1 MPSLSQAP
9 SSAPTVTA
17 SQSPSSE
24 PTKRPSSSPSA
35 IPTQFP
41 TRRPSHSP
49 SATPSSAPTDVCVTY
64 GWKNQCSDDPDF
76 RSALGFAC
84 PHHSVLICTDLH
96 HVDLSAKEID
106 ALIEACPCSCQIECG
121 TWGGTPTASPTT
133 TFVHALEIG
142 VVQTNSPSEQ
152 PTTAA
157 PSKAPTTNK
166 PTERPSKGP
175 ITASPTVLPTN
186 MPVSQAPTSQA
197 PIFQTPTLKPT
208 AFEPTSISVI
218 TVSSSPTIGMSALLR
233 GSNTADPKKEQFAFA
248 STHQE
253 EQNATYE
260 KSTKDTSLL
269 AIIIIGVFAGVGSIE
284 ALLYL
289 RKRKNDSKEED
300 AVMNEEVEVSSPYED
315 NAEMELPAGRS
326 SDSRDSSA
334 YLNTNDAA
342 PFPNRLSNSSP
353 NDAIE
358 ADVHHVSQEMKGL
371 SASYADEKEQ
381 CCKPTCFGWGDLENS
396 LGFKSPSSPPSTAVP
411 PTIDQMDEIEEES
424 ASNVELPPPV
434 RYEDDAGYAFMAEA
448 SRDISAARMDPRT
461 SMLNERSAGNRED
474 PNMEPMG
481 PDGKPY
487 SQYYMS
493 DDSDDDVG
501 EFDEVST
508 DNGCSASADS
518 RRLFGDSSSAST
530 ALVYGAVLFG
540 DSSSAGTTSYALE
553 ELNNQRR
560 TSPPRMSIDN
570 EMRKKFARRGL
581 QTISSRGGV

>member
-1 MPSLSQAP
+1 M
-9 SSAPTVTA
+9 
-17 SQSPSSE
+17 
-24 PTKRPSSSPSA
+24 
-35 IPTQFP
+35 
-41 TRRPSHSP
+41 
-49 SATPSSAPTDVCVTY
+49 
-64 GWKNQCSDDPDF
+64 
-76 RSALGFAC
+76 
-84 PHHSVLICTDLH
+84 LICTDLH

-133 TFVHALEIG
+133 TFAHALEIG
-142 VVQTNSPSEQ
+142 VVQTNSPSEK
-152 PTTAA
+152 PTAA

-166 PTERPSKGP
+166 PTERPSTAP
-175 ITASPTVLPTN
+175 ITASPTVFPTN

-197 PIFQTPTLKPT
+197 PIFQTPTLKPA
-208 AFEPTSISVI
+208 AFEPTSMSVI

-260 KSTKDTSLL
+260 KSAKDTSLL

-284 ALLYL
+284 AVLYL
-289 RKRKNDSKEED
+289 RKRKNDSEEDDEWNNLD
-300 AVMNEEVEVSSPYED
+300 AVMHEEVEVSSPYED
-315 NAEMELPAGRS
+315 NAEMELQAGKS

-334 YLNTNDAA
+334 YLNSNDSA

-353 NDAIE
+353 NDVIE

-381 CCKPTCFGWGDLENS
+381 CCEPACFGWGDLENS

-461 SMLNERSAGNRED
+461 SMLNERSVGNCED
-474 PNMEPMG
+474 PNMGIDNEFL
-481 PDGKPY
+481 
-487 SQYYMS
+487 SSTQHYMS

-540 DSSSAGTTSYALE
+540 DSSSTGTTSSYALE

-560 TSPPRMSIDN
+560 TSPSRMSIDN
-570 EMRKKFARRGL
+570 EIRKKFARRGL
-581 QTISSRGGV
+581 QTISSRGGI